1 MRTTKTSRGSFRRL
15 AHVAPVA
22 TAVLVAI
29 GLSSAATGATP
40 LDLWELER
48 RARDG
53 DVAAQLR
60 LGRLYAEGVRVELD
74 YAHSVAWF
82 QIAADSG
89 DVRGRFELGMKYFSG
104 KGVTR
109 DYARAA
115 ELIGHA
121 AEAGL
126 ADAQYRLG
134 MMRRRG
140 LGMSIDYGSAAAW
153 LRRAADQGHPL
164 AHARLA
170 AMYLDGVGVARDAVE
185 AYVLFSV
192 AAAKGVSS
200 ARPRR
205 IQAKRKLNAAEL
217 ARAKRLAAERLAK
230 LERATP

>member
-1 MRTTKTSRGSFRRL
+1 
-15 AHVAPVA
+15 
-22 TAVLVAI
+22 
-29 GLSSAATGATP
+29 
-40 LDLWELER
+40 
-48 RARDG
+48 
-53 DVAAQLR
+53 
-60 LGRLYAEGVRVELD
+60 
-74 YAHSVAWF
+74 
-82 QIAADSG
+82 
-89 DVRGRFELGMKYFSG
+89 MKYFSG

-134 MMRRRG
+134 LMRRRG
-140 LGMSIDYGSAAAW
+140 LGVPIDYASAAAW
-153 LRRAADQGHPL
+153 LRRAADQGHAL

-192 AAAKGVSS
+192 AAMKGVSS

-205 IQAKRKLNAAEL
+205 IQAKRKLSAEDL
-217 ARAKRLAAERLAK
+217 VRAEKLTAERLAS
-230 LERATP
+230 LERGAP